1 MFIELRKLFSEKKIE
16 KKEKR
21 ENIGAKKAAALLGG
35 AVATG
40 VSQGIAVN
48 ELMSSK
54 HNKVLNSQN
63 SKVVKDRLINE
74 AKKQGTKIVEE
85 PSFGNSAFLGS
96 KSGKAY
102 RKVTAAY
109 AKRLRK
115 KGVSNEDISKN
126 INSISES
133 VAGPNK
139 KLWKNLGKDTIVMGN
154 VDGTDILSHELGHS
168 KYMVKGRSKMGL
180 GKLSHKVYEASSLS
194 TTTPVGAITSA
205 INGYKSGVKA
215 QKLKAEG
222 KKESAWNKHRAWAVP
237 VAMVAPMLVAEAAA
251 SKKGLNIMKSHGA
264 NKELLKASKKRLGS
278 AWGTYA
284 GLSASN
290 AAIGEFS
297 RQVGKSKE
305 RKRQEKNL
313 KINSMYTVKRFSKAS
328 KEEKKLKELKPEG
341 GLGLATLNLNRS
353 SVRKGAARALKGY
366 EEGKLNKG
374 EAIKKAKKEGFKE
387 GLKRS
392 AVIGAVASAAGL
404 ASKAALAKGL
414 TGASTKEVIKR
425 LNKTAIAKRIASDAA
440 YAGTVGGLISA
451 RGAKKRTEKTIDK
464 SIKFK

>member
-16 KKEKR
+16 KKE

-35 AVATG
+35 SAATG

-237 VAMVAPMLVAEAAA
+237 VAMAAPMLVAEAAA
-251 SKKGLNIMKSHGA
+251 SKKGLNLMKSHGA

-305 RKRQEKNL
+305 RKRQEK
-313 KINSMYTVKRFSKAS
+313 KSK
-328 KEEKKLKELKPEG
+328 
-341 GLGLATLNLNRS
+341 
-353 SVRKGAARALKGY
+353 
-366 EEGKLNKG
+366 NK
-374 EAIKKAKKEGFKE
+374 
-387 GLKRS
+387 
-392 AVIGAVASAAGL
+392 
-404 ASKAALAKGL
+404 
-414 TGASTKEVIKR
+414 
-425 LNKTAIAKRIASDAA
+425 
-440 YAGTVGGLISA
+440 
-451 RGAKKRTEKTIDK
+451 
-464 SIKFK
+464 

>member
-1 MFIELRKLFSEKKIE
+1 MFTKLRKLFSEKKIE
-16 KKEKR
+16 SKEKR

-35 AVATG
+35 AAATG

-222 KKESAWNKHRAWAVP
+222 KKESSWNKHRAWAVP
-237 VAMVAPMLVAEAAA
+237 VAMAAPMLVAEAAA
-251 SKKGLNIMKSHGA
+251 SKKGLNFMKSSGA
-264 NKELLKASKKRLGS
+264 NKELLNASKRRLGA
-278 AWGTYA
+278 AWGSYA
-284 GLSASN
+284 GVSASN
-290 AAIGEFS
+290 AAVGEFS

-305 RKRQEKNL
+305 RKRQEK
-313 KINSMYTVKRFSKAS
+313 KSK
-328 KEEKKLKELKPEG
+328 KK
-341 GLGLATLNLNRS
+341 
-353 SVRKGAARALKGY
+353 
-366 EEGKLNKG
+366 
-374 EAIKKAKKEGFKE
+374 
-387 GLKRS
+387 
-392 AVIGAVASAAGL
+392 
-404 ASKAALAKGL
+404 
-414 TGASTKEVIKR
+414 
-425 LNKTAIAKRIASDAA
+425 
-440 YAGTVGGLISA
+440 
-451 RGAKKRTEKTIDK
+451 
-464 SIKFK
+464 